1 VQEFGPPGRRWQ
13 LATHYETLG
22 VTRTANADEIRRAYH
37 AQARRYHPDRA
48 ADRPAAE
55 ARRAEDAMRRVN
67 EAWRVLG
74 DARRRRDYDRGLEAR
89 AGVAAGSAAGGAE
102 GGSGAPRIDPRLFD
116 PAYLA
121 ARREAQYDH
130 IERGHAAVLRT
141 LPWLAVL
148 GFLAAIVIFTAYQGG
163 AGSDEAQPGT
173 GPVGGGVAQEQ
184 VELPPIGVEANSCV
198 RVLSGPTLQQVPC
211 TGVRDGVVVGV
222 KLDPQVPCPAPADS
236 EVQLRNGVVVC
247 LAP

>member
-1 VQEFGPPGRRWQ
+1 

-22 VTRTANADEIRRAYH
+22 VARTATADEIRRAYH

-48 ADRPAAE
+48 GDRPAAE
-55 ARRAEDAMRRVN
+55 ARRAEEAMRRVN

-74 DARRRRDYDRGLEAR
+74 DDHRRRDYDRDLDVSSRVGSPA
-89 AGVAAGSAAGGAE
+89 AGTGGAAGSA
-102 GGSGAPRIDPRLFD
+102 SGPRIDPRLFD

-121 ARREAQYDH
+121 ARREAQYEQID
-130 IERGHAAVLRT
+130 RGHAAVLRS

-163 AGSDEAQPGT
+163 AGDEDQAGIGAGT
-173 GPVGGGVAQEQ
+173 GSPAETVP
-184 VELPPIGVEANSCV
+184 LPSIGADAGSCV
-198 RVLSGPTLQQVPC
+198 RILSGPTLQQVPC

-222 KLDPQVPCPAPADS
+222 KLDPDVPCPSPAVS
-236 EVQLRNGVVVC
+236 EVALRNGVVVC